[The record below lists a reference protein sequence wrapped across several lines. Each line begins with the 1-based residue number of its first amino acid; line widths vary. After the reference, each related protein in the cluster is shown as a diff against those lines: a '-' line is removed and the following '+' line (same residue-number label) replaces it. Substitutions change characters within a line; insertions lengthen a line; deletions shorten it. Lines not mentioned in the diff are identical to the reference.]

1 MTASHLEKEIFCLQ
15 SICSIKAEIKPL
27 YVDSKASFS
36 FHFLPVLFDFWQKN
50 GETLSRNV
58 FVEAGG
64 SGCSGSSVPEHLT
77 SLLTAP
83 QGVFLNMSTLQA
95 PSSTL

>member
-1 MTASHLEKEIFCLQ
+1 MNMF
-15 SICSIKAEIKPL
+15 KAEIKSL

-64 SGCSGSSVPEHLT
+64 GCSGSSVPEHLT

>member
-1 MTASHLEKEIFCLQ
+1 MFKD
-15 SICSIKAEIKPL
+15 EIKSL
-27 YVDSKASFS
+27 YVDSKASFP

-58 FVEAGG
+58 FVLAGG
-64 SGCSGSSVPEHLT
+64 GCSGSSVPEHLT
-77 SLLTAP
+77 SLLTEP